1 MLFEKFSLKMYYA
14 YSQNYYSDIYYI
26 NFSFQKCNKRCEIS
40 HLKCQ
45 KIHRKTSAKN
55 EFIQISRHLSLL
67 LKNKHNKYK
76 KHSKMKLFTAALS
89 KIFYLRSKRPFEQNC
104 YCSLP
109 KNNPA
114 QGCGEKFRLSL
125 YFFCAKC
132 RNFVLV
138 A

>member
-89 KIFYLRSKRPFEQNC
+89 KIFFIRDLSALLSKIIIVAYLKIILLRAAVKSFV
-104 YCSLP
+104 Y
-109 KNNPA
+109 
-114 QGCGEKFRLSL
+114 L
-125 YFFCAKC
+125 YTSSVPSAVILCW
-132 RNFVLV
+132 
-138 A
+138 